1 MLKKIIHNNGRTI
14 EMDEH
19 YANDLV
25 SKGKAQFAEKETKP
39 KAEKETKPKA
49 EKETKPKAEKET
61 KPKE

>member
-39 KAEKETKPKA
+39 KAEKETKPK
-49 EKETKPKAEKET
+49 E
-61 KPKE
+61 